1 MRVTLGG
8 KHDPSAAEAVPR
20 LTAVHGGYRAV
31 VVFVV
36 PIAATAPIVAAT
48 PIVAVAVVVAVP
60 VGVVRVRHGVVLA
73 AVAATPTD
81 VLVVVAVADPYHTRV
96 TCVVASTISSLKKQK
111 HKMRIRGNYDR
122 IKNEIRKIVIN

>member
-1 MRVTLGG
+1 MRVMLGG

-20 LTAVHGGYRAV
+20 LTAAHGGYRAV

-60 VGVVRVRHGVVLA
+60 VGVVRVRHGVVPA

-81 VLVVVAVADPYHTRV
+81 VLVVVAVADPYHTCYWCCCLDYGLAREG
-96 TCVVASTISSLKKQK
+96 TK
-111 HKMRIRGNYDR
+111 
-122 IKNEIRKIVIN
+122 

>member
-1 MRVTLGG
+1 MRVMLGG

-20 LTAVHGGYRAV
+20 LTAAHGGYRAV

-60 VGVVRVRHGVVLA
+60 VGVVRVRHGVVPA

-81 VLVVVAVADPYHTRV
+81 VLVVVVAVADPYHTRV
-96 TCVVASTISSLKKQK
+96 TCVVASTMFSL
-111 HKMRIRGNYDR
+111 
-122 IKNEIRKIVIN
+122 

>member
-1 MRVTLGG
+1 MRVMLGG

-20 LTAVHGGYRAV
+20 LTAAHGGYRAV

-48 PIVAVAVVVAVP
+48 APIVAVAVVVAVP
-60 VGVVRVRHGVVLA
+60 VGVVRVRHGVVPA

-96 TCVVASTISSLKKQK
+96 TCVVASTMFSL
-111 HKMRIRGNYDR
+111 
-122 IKNEIRKIVIN
+122 